1 MNKGYLSIVLHGH
14 LPYVRH
20 PEYED
25 FLEEDWLYEAI
36 TETYIPL
43 IHAMERLLNDK
54 VDFRLT
60 MTLSP
65 TLLSMLADTLLQ
77 ERYLKHINRLI
88 ELAHKEVERTR
99 WQPEFNHLS
108 SMYLARFYEARNT
121 FEKYNRNLINAFK
134 SFQDAGKLEIIT
146 CCATHGYLPLM
157 DAVKPSVRAQVK
169 VAVSHYE
176 SIFGRKPQGIWLPEC
191 GFNPGDDEILKE
203 AGLKYFFTD
212 AHGILHGSPRPKY
225 GVFAPVYCK
234 SGVACF
240 ARDLES
246 SKQVWS
252 SIEGYPGD
260 YQYREFY
267 RDIGFDL
274 DYEYIRPY
282 IHPEGVR
289 INTGI
294 KYYRITGSDNKQPYN
309 SHLAQEKAAEHAGN
323 FMFNREKQI
332 EHLFDFMQ
340 KKPIII
346 SPYDAELFGHWWY
359 EGPMWL
365 EFLIRKI
372 HFDQKTLRLITPSEY
387 LYENPRNQVVTP
399 SMSSWGWKG
408 YSEMWLQGPNDWVYR
423 HLHKA
428 SERMTELARD
438 FSHNG
443 TINGV
448 VKRAL
453 NQALRELLLAQSSD
467 WGFIM
472 GTGTHTEYAVRRT
485 KDHLL
490 RFTNLYEQIKA
501 GTIDEPWLKDI
512 EYKDNIFPEIDYR
525 VHQ

>member
-1 MNKGYLSIVLHGH
+1 MFQGYLTIVLHSH
-14 LPYVRH
+14 LPFVRH
-20 PEYED
+20 PEHED

-43 IHAMERLLNDK
+43 ISVFERLLNDR

-60 MTLSP
+60 MSLTP
-65 TLLSMLADTLLQ
+65 TLLSMLSDGLLQ

-99 WQPEFNHLS
+99 WQGEFHHLAN
-108 SMYLARFYEARNT
+108 MYLGHFYAARNL
-121 FEKYNRNLINAFK
+121 FERYNRNLVNAFK
-134 SFQDAGKLEIIT
+134 GFQDAGKIEIIT
-146 CCATHGYLPLM
+146 SGATHGYLPLM
-157 DAVKPSVRAQVK
+157 EITRPSIRAQIK
-169 VAVSHYE
+169 VAVAHYE
-176 SIFGRKPQGIWLPEC
+176 KIFGRKPIGIWLPEC
-191 GFNPGDDEILKE
+191 GYYPGYDEILKE
-203 AGLKYFFTD
+203 AGLKYFFSD

-240 ARDLES
+240 GRDLES

-282 IHPEGVR
+282 IHPDGVR

-294 KYYRITGSDNKQPYN
+294 KYYRITGSEDKLPYN
-309 SHLAQEKAAEHAGN
+309 PHLAREKAAEHAGN
-323 FMFNREKQI
+323 FMFNRQRQVEY
-332 EHLFDFMQ
+332 LSDFMQ
-340 KKPIII
+340 KKPIIV
-346 SPYDAELFGHWWY
+346 SPYDAELYGHWWY
-359 EGPMWL
+359 EGPQWL
-365 EFLIRKI
+365 DFLIRKI
-372 HFDQKTLRLITPSEY
+372 IFDQDTIRLITASEY
-387 LYENPRNQVVTP
+387 LAENPRNQVITP

-408 YSEMWLQGPNDWVYR
+408 YNEMWLQGANDWIYR
-423 HLHKA
+423 HLHVA
-428 SERMTELARD
+428 SERMTELAKK
-438 FSHNG
+438 FSHTNG
-443 TINGV
+443 IL
-448 VKRAL
+448 KRAL

-472 GTGTHTEYAVRRT
+472 GTGTHTNYAVKRT

-490 RFTNLYEQIKA
+490 RFTRLYEDIKA
-501 GTIDEPWLKDI
+501 NTLDEGWLADI
-512 EYKDNIFPEIDYR
+512 
-525 VHQ
+525 